1 MMLIVLFNEQVLC
14 GCLIIFHER

>member
-1 MMLIVLFNEQVLC
+1 MLIVLFNEQVLC